1 MNYFLRI
8 TTILLDGFRRAF
20 LKYITP
26 HYFIHRLGYRGKN
39 VNFRNTNKIPTSAL
53 KNVYLYDNTSVKD
66 FGIVSAGGK
75 FIMKRSSGA
84 APGLLVITGSHAR
97 VPGVMHHE
105 LSRGH
110 CELDVEK
117 DVIVEEDVWIGSRVT
132 LLPGVTVGRGST
144 VAAGAV
150 VTKNI
155 PPYCV
160 AGGVPAKFIK
170 FYWDIDTIL
179 EHEAKCYPEEERYS
193 REELILIVNKYQ
205 INDNMNKTE
214 KMQRGGVKW
223 FKSICCV
230 RATNYNYERRF
241 AA

>member
-1 MNYFLRI
+1 MNYFLR
-8 TTILLDGFRRAF
+8 TTTTLLDGFRRAF

-39 VNFRNTNKIPTSAL
+39 VNFRNTNMIPTSAL
-53 KNVYLYDNTSVKD
+53 KNVYLYDNTSIKD

-97 VPGVMHHE
+97 VPGRMHHE

-117 DVIVEEDVWIGSRVT
+117 DVVVEEDVWIGSRVT

-144 VAAGAV
+144 IAAGAV
-150 VTKNI
+150 VTKDI

-170 FYWDIDTIL
+170 FYWDIETIMK
-179 EHEAKCYPEEERYS
+179 HEEKCYPVEERLSKDY
-193 REELILIVNKYQ
+193 LIKLFE
-205 INDNMNKTE
+205 TL
-214 KMQRGGVKW
+214 RGGVKW
-223 FKSICCV
+223 CKSTICNLLS
-230 RATNYNYERRF
+230 ANLYSERRL
-241 AA
+241 AV